1 MANSGN
7 DSSDGIRPHQ
17 EPQTA
22 KSEADHVPQV
32 DHASRVEDVQVV
44 GRDKAAQF
52 LKQADHPVVVTPADN
67 ARVLRKIDWRIL
79 PIMLFVYC
87 LQSLDKT
94 TLSYAS
100 VFGLIEDTN
109 LVGEEFSWLGS
120 IVYLAQLVFQPL
132 VAYSLVKFPVGKFS
146 ATMVFCWGAVLCGMT
161 AAKDFGGL
169 MASRLLLGAFEA
181 SVAPTFIAIVQMWYR
196 RQEQTSR
203 NASWYAMLGVVNM
216 LGSLLTYGLG
226 HIQSSLRPY
235 QIIFLFCGCITVTF
249 SIVMFLF
256 MPDSPMQAK
265 FLSREDKF
273 IAIERLRMNQMGIG
287 SGVWKWDHVKECL
300 LDPKTWLWF
309 LLMLIISIPSGG
321 ISTFGPLII
330 QSFGFD
336 KFTTILFNI
345 PFGAVQMIAT
355 LGGAWLADRIKMKS
369 PVLLLLCLPPIAGC
383 AILLAVGRAKSDRA
397 VLLAGYYIISFYPG
411 ISPLIYSWS
420 GQNTAGD
427 TKRKV
432 TTAMLFIG
440 ASAGNV
446 IGPQLFKPSE
456 KPRYDRG
463 LRTNLALFV
472 VLAVLIVLGM
482 VLIRILNARQAAK
495 RRELGKSENV
505 KDLSMQ
511 KGAGQDSEVLNHV
524 EESETVGDKAFDDVT
539 DMKNEDFIY
548 VY

>member
-1 MANSGN
+1 MANSAN

-17 EPQTA
+17 EQQTA

-216 LGSLLTYGLG
+216 
-226 HIQSSLRPY
+226 
-235 QIIFLFCGCITVTF
+235 
-249 SIVMFLF
+249 
-256 MPDSPMQAK
+256 AK

>member
-1 MANSGN
+1 MANSAN
-7 DSSDGIRPHQ
+7 DSSDGIQPHQ

-32 DHASRVEDVQVV
+32 DHASRMEDVQVV

-52 LKQADHPVVVTPADN
+52 LKQAEHPVVVTPADN